1 MPAFFVFTIYFWIE
15 TGMRESMKEDVTI
28 LFELYVLLENRP
40 EKFLKIQNDINSE
53 YLKLERREMS

>member
-1 MPAFFVFTIYFWIE
+1 
-15 TGMRESMKEDVTI
+15 MRESMKEVVTI
-28 LFELYVLLENRP
+28 HFELYVLLENRP

>member
-1 MPAFFVFTIYFWIE
+1 
-15 TGMRESMKEDVTI
+15 MRASMKEDVTF
-28 LFELYVLLENRP
+28 LFELYESLENRP